1 MDPNSIKVQPAPEQP
16 EQTPMPSNLPG
27 PSPITPPTTSPKPEP
42 YKNNFDDIDIEDK
55 KPEVHSSSS
64 HEGLKSVL
72 TTLAILVL
80 APLIAFALTA
90 FIFQSYQVD
99 GSSMETTLQ
108 NGDRLIVLKLPRT
121 WAKITHHGYHPNRGD
136 VIIFNKN
143 DLTEFD
149 GTSQKKQLV
158 KRVIGLPG
166 DRVVVKDGKVTI
178 YNSENP
184 NGFNPDTA
192 LPYGKVIVNTPNSG
206 EATVGKDEVYVMGDN
221 RPNSL
226 DSRIFGPISTDDIV
240 GKLEA
245 RIFPFNKFKS
255 F

>member
-1 MDPNSIKVQPAPEQP
+1 MNPNNIKVQPAPE
-16 EQTPMPSNLPG
+16 LPDPP
-27 PSPITPPTTSPKPEP
+27 PSPQGTQGNAPIALPSTSAPSVRINDPI
-42 YKNNFDDIDIEDK
+42 NLDDDFEA
-55 KPEVHSSSS
+55 EVHSSDG

-72 TTLAILVL
+72 TTLSILIL

-108 NGDRLIVLKLPRT
+108 DGDRLIVLKLPRT
-121 WAKITHHGYHPNRGD
+121 WAKITHHDYQPNRGD

-143 DLTEFD
+143 NLNEFD
-149 GTSQKKQLV
+149 GNGQKKQLV

-166 DRVVVKDGKVTI
+166 DRVVVKNGKVTV
-178 YNSENP
+178 YNNQNP
-184 NGFNPDTA
+184 NGFEPDKT
-192 LPYGKVIVNTPNSG
+192 LSYGKAIVTTPNDVDV
-206 EATVGKDEVYVMGDN
+206 TVGKDQVFVMGDN

-226 DSRIFGPISTDDIV
+226 DSRIFGPISDDDIV